1 MMQRRNGA
9 PTPCDA
15 GALSQMSERRQSD
28 RGVADG
34 ANVAVGGL
42 IALEHVG
49 VAQGQHS
56 RAQSVLTSSKH
67 VLAQSPPI
75 HWRVQSMSERQQLIQ
90 EVEAAE
96 RSEHSMASSAGHPAI
111 GHVHVGVHIPGQAVS
126 SLPSHASGPSWTLL
140 PQTAQVQS
148 ARHPPGHS
156 VVSVPSHASVPCR
169 TLLPQTAPARS
180 HAQARRTAGV
190 APLQVV
196 GKVSRKIP
204 K

>member
-1 MMQRRNGA
+1 MSAPGQSNMRSWMPSGKSIPLDRGYRPILRTGQIGTMCAVFAEVAMMQRRNGA

-75 HWRVQSMSERQQLIQ
+75 HWRVQSMSER
-90 EVEAAE
+90 
-96 RSEHSMASSAGHPAI
+96 
-111 GHVHVGVHIPGQAVS
+111 
-126 SLPSHASGPSWTLL
+126 
-140 PQTAQVQS
+140 
-148 ARHPPGHS
+148 
-156 VVSVPSHASVPCR
+156 
-169 TLLPQTAPARS
+169 
-180 HAQARRTAGV
+180 
-190 APLQVV
+190 
-196 GKVSRKIP
+196 
-204 K
+204 